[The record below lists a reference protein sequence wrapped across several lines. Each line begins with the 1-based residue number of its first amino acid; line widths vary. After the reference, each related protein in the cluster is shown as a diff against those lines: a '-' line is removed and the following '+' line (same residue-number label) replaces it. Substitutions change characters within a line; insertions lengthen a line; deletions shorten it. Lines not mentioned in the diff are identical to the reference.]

1 MMNVSRNKVTDFLMS
16 AKIMIENALS
26 DDAVKTALA
35 SYGYDETKLQAG
47 KALYDECFEL
57 DLTQKK
63 EYGEKV
69 AATTEFNNL
78 WAEADE
84 QYMKTLKVARIVLKN
99 LYKANQAVL
108 LYGTR
113 KQSFNGWQEQAVSFY
128 ANILKDSQLL
138 EAMAL
143 YGYPEDRLQ
152 QEYQTVKEVIEKELQ
167 QKKEK
172 GESEQATRTRD
183 QKLDELAVFISEMRG
198 IAKVAL
204 SDTPDY
210 LEKLGI
216 MARSAGFTPRKPEA
230 AATKE

>member
-1 MMNVSRNKVTDFLMS
+1 MPKNKTEDFLMS
-16 AKIMIENALS
+16 AKTMIENALS
-26 DDAVKTALA
+26 DNTVKTAMA
-35 SYGYDETKLQAG
+35 NYGYDEAKLHAG
-47 KALYDECFEL
+47 KALYDKASEL
-57 DLTQKK
+57 DLAQKK

-78 WAEADE
+78 WAEADQ
-84 QYMKTLKVARIVLKN
+84 QYMKTLKVARIVLKT
-99 LYKANQAVL
+99 LYKADQAVM
-108 LYGTR
+108 LYGVR

-128 ANILKDSQLL
+128 ANILSDPQLL
-138 EAMAL
+138 EAMAR
-143 YGYPEDRLQ
+143 YGYPEDKLKE
-152 QEYQTVKEVIEKELQ
+152 EYEMVKQVIEKELQ

-204 SDTPDY
+204 ADTPDY

-216 MARSAGFTPRKPEA
+216 LARSAGFKPRKQET
-230 AATKE
+230 AATSE